1 MDNTQQNPEALVYI
15 HDLNVTRNDWQV
27 MGKNQDTLKVTKFG
41 VSYMKFFAKDL
52 IRELEQFDEV
62 KINLVGKP
70 NVNEWMGTQSAQVF
84 IEAYELEDNKFG
96 F

>member
-1 MDNTQQNPEALVYI
+1 
-15 HDLNVTRNDWQV
+15 
-27 MGKNQDTLKVTKFG
+27 MGKNQDTLKITKFG

-52 IRELEQFDEV
+52 IAKLEQMDEI

-70 NVNEWMGTQSAQVF
+70 NMNEWMGNYSAQVF

>member
-1 MDNTQQNPEALVYI
+1 MQQNPEALVYI
-15 HDLNVTRNDWQV
+15 HDLNITKNDYQV
-27 MGKNQDTLKVTKFG
+27 MGKNQDTLKITKFG

-52 IRELEQFDEV
+52 IKELEQYDEV

-70 NVNEWMGTQSAQVF
+70 NMNEWNSVRTAQVF
-84 IEAYELEDNKFG
+84 IEAYELEDNTFG